1 MIERRTG
8 YTLTGDPAPLHSNI
22 RLEFAEALYQTVR
35 RERPR
40 VAIEVG
46 MAYGVA
52 SLAILSALR
61 DNGPEGKL
69 ISIDPNQSTEW
80 KGGGVAAIAKAGL
93 SDRHELIEEYD
104 YDALPRL
111 RASGLRVDFAY
122 LDGWHT
128 FDHTLLAWWYADKM
142 LPAGGIVGFND
153 CDWPAV
159 EKTIRFVLT
168 HRKYTEIHV
177 GLRPEFAGYSR
188 ARELR
193 RRLTLGSREK
203 WYTRAEDRYLR
214 KDEDWEP
221 GWDFFKPF

>member
-1 MIERRTG
+1 MFDRGKG
-8 YTLTGDPAPLHSNI
+8 YTLAGDPAPLHSNI

-35 RERPR
+35 RQRPR
-40 VAIEVG
+40 IAIEVG

-61 DNGPEGKL
+61 DSGPEGKL
-69 ISIDPNQSTEW
+69 ISIDPNQSSEW

-128 FDHTLLAWWYADKM
+128 FDHTLLAWWYVDKM

-203 WYTRAEDRYLR
+203 WYTRAEDRYVR

-221 GWDFFKPF
+221 GWDFFRPF